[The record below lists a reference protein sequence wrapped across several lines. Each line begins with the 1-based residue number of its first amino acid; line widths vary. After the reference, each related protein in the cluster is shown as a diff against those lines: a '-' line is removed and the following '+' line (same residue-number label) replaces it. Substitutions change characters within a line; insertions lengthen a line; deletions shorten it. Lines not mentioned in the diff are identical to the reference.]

1 MNRIAATILGV
12 EMIVVLLAVPVAVN
26 VADVSTTAGWVSAG
40 IVALLCLVGA
50 ATVRRG
56 AVGYVIGSAAQVGAI
71 ATGFV
76 IPTMFVLGGIFA
88 LLWVV
93 LLKIGPRVERE
104 KAERE
109 RARRGGAAA

>member
-26 VADVSTTAGWVSAG
+26 LAEVSTTAGWVSAG
-40 IVALLCLVGA
+40 VVALLCLVGA

-56 AVGYVIGSAAQVGAI
+56 RAGYVIGSVAQVGAVSL
-71 ATGFV
+71 GFV
-76 IPTMFVLGGIFA
+76 IPMMFVLGGIFA

-93 LLKIGPRVERE
+93 LLKIGPEVERQS
-104 KAERE
+104 AQ
-109 RARRGGAAA
+109 RGDAGA